1 MKFHGQHSAQ
11 ERFELLSAYVDN
23 EVTRTEKSQVEQ
35 WLQDDPSYRHQYQ
48 QLLKVKRLL
57 QNLPAPSSIKTEYLV
72 DQVFTK
78 IARRSQRKLALGAA
92 IIALFVAT
100 FESLVSSNY
109 RMRVADESVNKEEQ
123 LILAMEEPIIPM
135 PQAVIKNP

>member
-23 EVTRTEKSQVEQ
+23 EVTLTEKSQVEQ

-57 QNLPAPSSIKTEYLV
+57 QDLPAPSSVKTECLV
-72 DQVFTK
+72 DRVFTE
-78 IARRSQRKLALGAA
+78 IARRSQRKLALGTA
-92 IIALFVAT
+92 IIALIVAT
-100 FESLVSSNY
+100 FGALISTNY
-109 RMRVADESVNKEEQ
+109 RWKVADESVNKEEQ

-135 PQAVIKNP
+135 PQPVIKNP

>member
-23 EVTRTEKSQVEQ
+23 EVTSPEKSQVEQ

-57 QNLPAPSSIKTEYLV
+57 QDLPAPSSIKTECLV

-78 IARRSQRKLALGAA
+78 IARRSQRKLALGGAIMA
-92 IIALFVAT
+92 IIVAT
-100 FESLVSSNY
+100 FGSLASSNY
-109 RMRVADESVNKEEQ
+109 RWKVADEPINKEEQ

-135 PQAVIKNP
+135 PQSVVKNR

>member
-1 MKFHGQHSAQ
+1 MKFHGHHSAQ

-23 EVTRTEKSQVEQ
+23 EVTSTEKGQVEQ

-57 QNLPAPSSIKTEYLV
+57 QDLPVPSSIKTEYLV

-78 IARRSQRKLALGAA
+78 IAKRSQRKLALGGV
-92 IIALFVAT
+92 IMALVLST
-100 FESLVSSNY
+100 FGALVSTND
-109 RMRVADESVNKEEQ
+109 RWKVADESVNKEEQ

-135 PQAVIKNP
+135 PQTLIKNR